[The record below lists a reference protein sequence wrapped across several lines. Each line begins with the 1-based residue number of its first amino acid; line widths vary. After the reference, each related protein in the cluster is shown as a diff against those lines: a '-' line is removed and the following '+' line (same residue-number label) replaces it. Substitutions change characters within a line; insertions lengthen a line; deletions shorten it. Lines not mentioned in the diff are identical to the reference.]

1 MITVNEMVNSK
12 IIGTAWCF
20 GDNVN
25 TDLIYPGR
33 FLSLTEPEEM
43 GKHAMAGLDDEFMI
57 KTRPGDFIVGGLNF
71 GSGSSREQAAIAIK
85 YAGITVV
92 IARSFARIFFRNI
105 INQGVLAITCDKAFN
120 LVKDNDTLELDLK
133 KGVLKNLNNGQEC
146 TFDPIPDFL
155 MEIIEDG
162 GCIPHLRKKLDHR

>member
-1 MITVNEMVNSK
+1 MVNSK

-43 GKHAMAGLDDEFMI
+43 GRHAMAGLDEDFRL
-57 KTRPGDFIVGGLNF
+57 KTRPGDFIVAGLNF
-71 GSGSSREQAAIAIK
+71 GMGSSREQAAIAIK

-105 INQGVLAITCDKAFN
+105 INQGVLALTCDQAYL
-120 LVKDNDTLELDLK
+120 LVNDNDKLELDLK
-133 KGVLKNLNNGQEC
+133 AGNLKNLSSGKEC
-146 TFDPIPDFL
+146 TFEPIPNFL
-155 MEIIEDG
+155 MEIIDDG
-162 GCIPHLRKKLDHR
+162 GSIPHLRKKLAH